1 VSDVW
6 HKAALVEPPRILGV
20 RLRPFS
26 CWHVLCL
33 DAFDSPYMQEGEP
46 VTGDLL
52 LALLICLDRR
62 RDRLRSLKLFNAS
75 PVRRWLWAVRCLL
88 FNEQAA
94 QVAFMQYVAEFTDS
108 PAAWMPKGGSPS
120 KASVP
125 FGIVTTLA
133 GHVSGID
140 LDRAWDMPIGEA
152 LCYRACVA
160 EENGANLVGDD
171 VDKAEA
177 AWKEA
182 GA

>member
-1 VSDVW
+1 MSDVW

-26 CWHVLCL
+26 CWHALCL
-33 DAFDSPYMQEGEP
+33 DAFDSPYIQGGEP
-46 VTGDLL
+46 TTGTLL
-52 LALLICLDRR
+52 LALMVCVDRR

-75 PVRRWLWAVRCLL
+75 PVRRWLWAARCLM

-94 QVAFMQYVAEFTDS
+94 QVAFEQYVSEFTDS
-108 PAAWMPKGGSPS
+108 PAVWAPKGGKSS

-125 FGIVTTLA
+125 YSVVVTIA
-133 GHVSGID
+133 GHLSSID
-140 LDRAWDMPIGEA
+140 LDQAWDMPMGEA

-171 VDKAEA
+171 LEKAREA
-177 AWKEA
+177 WAKA
-182 GA
+182 AA